1 MKIGFITIPT
11 DKLDE
16 SIKFYETIL
25 DFELFKRFE
34 PSEDVEIAFMSDKHE
49 GVIELI
55 SRRGQSPVSHTGCS
69 VSIGFEVEDI
79 DEIKK
84 HLEKH
89 SVKISSGPIR
99 LPNAT
104 SLLHAEDPNG
114 VKLGFVQMGD

>member
-11 DKLDE
+11 DKLDK
-16 SIKFYETIL
+16 SIKFYKRVL
-25 DFELFKRFE
+25 GFKLFKRVS
-34 PSEDVEIAFMSDKHE
+34 PSDDVEIAFMSDKHE

-55 SRRGQSPVSHTGCS
+55 SRLGQGPVSHTECS

-89 SVKISSGPIR
+89 KVKITSGPIR

-114 VKLGFVQMGD
+114 VKLGFVQMKN